1 MTMEGCHV
9 TLGTMHIVTSSLLR
23 TREGCLC
30 LGDFVSDKLK
40 VTRAARAA
48 EKAGLPVARVE
59 VEPANGK
66 IIVVIA
72 KPGAAEEDTPERI
85 ISQL

>member
-1 MTMEGCHV
+1 M
-9 TLGTMHIVTSSLLR
+9 
-23 TREGCLC
+23 
-30 LGDFVSDKLK
+30 
-40 VTRAARAA
+40 TRAARAA

-59 VEPANGK
+59 VDPANGK